1 LNNSYEAPPAWLFEP
16 ASPAVNWRRTR
27 PTTGEVVR
35 HAALFFLTVLTT
47 FAAGIFLPVSESE
60 YFTPALALPVS
71 WVDYLIYIPA
81 YILLYVFGTLA
92 NASAPLLIQSAFFSF
107 SLLAILSAHE
117 AGHYIACRLYGVEAS
132 LPFFIPAPPPF
143 PAGTFGAF
151 IKMRAPIPYRR
162 ALFDIAV
169 AGPLAGFIVIIP
181 VAILGIS
188 LATPAPPLPDGG
200 GLYFNDPL
208 LLRAVAFVLG
218 TDVTTSQLNG
228 FLGAAWFG
236 LLVTSLN
243 LLPVGQLDGGH
254 ISYALFGERAHRRL
268 GIAGFIFICLLA
280 PLGWWYAGV
289 PSNVLYAVLLLVML
303 RMRHPQALDES
314 DALGN
319 TRIVLAII
327 TLAVLVLSFLPFPLT
342 VT

>member
-1 LNNSYEAPPAWLFEP
+1 M
-16 ASPAVNWRRTR
+16 
-27 PTTGEVVR
+27 R
-35 HAALFFLTVLTT
+35 HAALFLLTVLTT
-47 FAAGIFLPVSESE
+47 FAAGIFLPVAESE
-60 YFTPALALPVS
+60 YFTPALASPAS
-71 WVDYLIYIPA
+71 WVDYLSYIPT
-81 YILLYVFGTLA
+81 YILLYVLGTLA
-92 NASAPLLIQSAFFSF
+92 NAGAPLLIQSAFFSV

-117 AGHYIACRLYGVEAS
+117 AGHYVACRLYGVETS

-151 IKMRAPIPYRR
+151 IKMRAPIPHRR

-188 LATPAPPLPDGG
+188 LATPAPPLSPEEGA
-200 GLYFNDPL
+200 LYFNDPL
-208 LLRAVAFVLG
+208 LLRAISFVIGVDVATV
-218 TDVTTSQLNG
+218 QLNG

-254 ISYALFGERAHRRL
+254 ISYALFGERAHQRL
-268 GIAGFIFICLLA
+268 GIAGFVLICLLA

-289 PSNVLYAVLLLVML
+289 PSNVLYAVLLIFML
-303 RMRHPQALDES
+303 RMRHPQALDET

-327 TLAVLVLSFLPFPLT
+327 TLAVLMLSFLPFPLT